1 MNSDAVTDTERWIRV
16 YRGEKE
22 LENLAEYV
30 AGETLSVTLSDVRGQ
45 FAYEVEGTT
54 FVGGG
59 CEGLRATK
67 RKVAMIM
74 PPADSLNDVKVWAGW
89 ATGQTAVR
97 ITPAITLLSPLKKV
111 HIMKTAQEA
120 HEQAKNMVLEK
131 VKNGPHSALLDNM
144 QLLEKSRLGKSKKL
158 SIAHR
163 DKRLA
168 AAEEVRAQRKGR
180 PIERMRNDDDDGDG
194 DDDDDTYKEHVQL
207 RTNKKRKPP
216 PGLGN
221 SLLVSLSICLVA
233 VVGIVGF
240 VKCRT
245 KKVRMY

>member
-1 MNSDAVTDTERWIRV
+1 
-16 YRGEKE
+16 
-22 LENLAEYV
+22 
-30 AGETLSVTLSDVRGQ
+30 
-45 FAYEVEGTT
+45 
-54 FVGGG
+54 
-59 CEGLRATK
+59 
-67 RKVAMIM
+67 MIM
-74 PPADSLNDVKVWAGW
+74 PSADSLDDVKVWAGW

-97 ITPAITLLSPLKKV
+97 ITPAITLVSPLKKV
-111 HIMKTAQEA
+111 HAMKTAQEA

-131 VKNGPHSALLDNM
+131 LKAKNGPHSVLLDKM

-158 SIAHR
+158 STAHW

-180 PIERMRNDDDDGDG
+180 LIERLRNDDDDGDG
-194 DDDDDTYKEHVQL
+194 GDDDDTYEEHVQL
-207 RTNKKRKPP
+207 RANKKKKGP

-221 SLLVSLSICLVA
+221 SLLVSLSICVVA